1 VTTVCP
7 TKPTPMV
14 VSAIGRVGSWADLR
28 RAYGDRHGYADRG
41 RASRSRG
48 RGIDRHVR
56 EGRYGIPRIEH
67 SRMVRRTLTDIATI
81 GEAFATAELW
91 HIIALSLS
99 VSMSAA
105 AIAAVLGLPLGVI
118 LAIGRF
124 RGRRTAIVAANSLL
138 GLPPVVIG
146 LALYLLLSHTGSLG
160 FLGLLFT
167 PTAMVIAQAV
177 LAVPIVVALAHR
189 AAERTVGRVRRCFT
203 GLRCEQ
209 MPRDPDLTEHGAW
222 ADADGGIGRVRP
234 DYIRGRSHSDRRR
247 QHRRVHPHD
256 DDRRRARNQQG

>member
-1 VTTVCP
+1 
-7 TKPTPMV
+7 MV
-14 VSAIGRVGSWADLR
+14 FPELS
-28 RAYGDRHGYADRG
+28 H
-41 RASRSRG
+41 SRT
-48 RGIDRHVR
+48 VR
-56 EGRYGIPRIEH
+56 E
-67 SRMVRRTLTDIATI
+67 TLTDIATI

-91 HIIALSLS
+91 HIIVLSLS

-124 RGRRTAIVAANSLL
+124 RGRRTAIVAANSFL

-189 AAERTVGRVRRCFT
+189 AAERTVGRVRRCST

-222 ADADGGIGRVRP
+222 ADADSGIGRVRP